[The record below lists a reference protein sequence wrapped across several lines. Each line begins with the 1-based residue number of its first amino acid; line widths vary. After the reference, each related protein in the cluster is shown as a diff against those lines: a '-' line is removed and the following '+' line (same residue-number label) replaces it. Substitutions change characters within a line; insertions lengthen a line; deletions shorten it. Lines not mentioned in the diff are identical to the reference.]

1 MKKKHKVSLFVTIIL
16 LIIVAVTGK
25 IYMDKQSFNDE
36 MLNIVKSK
44 KAKEVY
50 EKTLKNRDPKV
61 FTDEGIIHSY
71 KVDYESVEHNPM
83 GGIMLDLIINNKKSL
98 TIAVILEK
106 GNDTKSLRN
115 AAGGASLELSQLLE
129 SGSEELV
136 EWRINGWNV

>member
-136 EWRINGWNV
+136 E